1 MQAPLVF
8 SLQKTGSSHLY
19 IPYVLLQVLIRLQIQ
34 RNVSVIPKSVTPQ
47 RIEENFKVRGYLTV
61 INGTKL
67 HRKKNP
73 TLPRVQT
80 TPLKLQT
87 GKTLARYH
95 LGYYFFMNAKSH
107 FESKEPSLPSNR
119 SGKS

>member
-47 RIEENFKVRGYLTV
+47 RIEENFKVRGYLTESLMV
-61 INGTKL
+61 LNYTG
-67 HRKKNP
+67 KK
-73 TLPRVQT
+73 
-80 TPLKLQT
+80 TPLCQGYKLPPSNF
-87 GKTLARYH
+87 KTLVRYH
-95 LGYYFFMNAKSH
+95 LGYYFFMNAKRH
-107 FESKEPSLPSNR
+107 FESKEPSLPSNT